1 MNSLNFKDGNSS
13 IEIGGMLVSSI
24 EFPGKISLVIFT
36 AGCMLRCPYCHNAGI
51 INGGNPRKIIEIF
64 QEINESLDFIDSVVI
79 TGGEPLIQNMAIM
92 DILKYCKSLKLE
104 VKLDTNGY
112 YPERLEELIDLVD
125 YVALDVKAP
134 FNEYKKVIGEDIGE
148 RVRKSM
154 EICLLSPETYLECR
168 TTYVPTLMD
177 PDDVVEIAREIDCD
191 VYTIQQF
198 KNTSVLDETLKEIP
212 IPSRTELLEIAKS
225 VKPFLKGIKI
235 KTSEFGDE
243 IIK

>member
-1 MNSLNFKDGNSS
+1 MNSLNFKDGQSS

-51 INGGNPRKIIEIF
+51 IEGGNPRKIIEIF

-79 TGGEPLIQNMAIM
+79 TGGEPLIQNMAII

-125 YVALDVKAP
+125 YIALDVKAP
-134 FNEYKKVIGEDIGE
+134 FNKYKEIIGEDIGE

-154 EICLLSPETYLECR
+154 EICLLSPDTYLECR

-177 PDDVVEIAREIDCD
+177 PEDVVEIAKEIDCD

-198 KNTSVLDETLKEIP
+198 KNTSVLNETLKETP
-212 IPSRTELLEIAKS
+212 SPSRTELFEIAES
-225 VKPFLKGIKI
+225 VKPFLKKIKI

-243 IIK
+243 IID

>member
-1 MNSLNFKDGNSS
+1 MNSLNFKDSQS

-36 AGCMLRCPYCHNAGI
+36 AGCMLKCPYCHNAGI
-51 INGGNPRKIIEIF
+51 IDGGNPRKIIEIF

-79 TGGEPLIQNMAIM
+79 TGGEPLIQNIAII
-92 DILKYCKSLKLE
+92 DILKYCKSLKLD

-112 YPERLEELIDLVD
+112 YPERLVELIDLVD
-125 YVALDVKAP
+125 YIALDVKAP
-134 FNEYKKVIGEDIGE
+134 FNKYKEVIGEDIGE

-154 EICLLSPETYLECR
+154 EICLLSPGTYLECR

-177 PDDVVEIAREIDCD
+177 QEDIVEIAKDIDCD

-198 KNTSVLDETLKEIP
+198 KNTSVLDDTLKD
-212 IPSRTELLEIAKS
+212 IPSPSRAELFGIAES
-225 VKPFLKGIKI
+225 VKPFLKKIKI

-243 IIK
+243 TIK